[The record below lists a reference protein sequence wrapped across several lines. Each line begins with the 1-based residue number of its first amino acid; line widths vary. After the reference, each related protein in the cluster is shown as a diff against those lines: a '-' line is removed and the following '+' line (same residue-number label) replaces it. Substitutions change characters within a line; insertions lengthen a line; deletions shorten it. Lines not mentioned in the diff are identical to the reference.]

1 MGMSCITP
9 THSIHSLISL
19 DTTLL
24 EALLALRRE
33 KEEIEEEEEV

>member
-1 MGMSCITP
+1 M
-9 THSIHSLISL
+9 HSLISL

-33 KEEIEEEEEV
+33 KEEMKEEEEV